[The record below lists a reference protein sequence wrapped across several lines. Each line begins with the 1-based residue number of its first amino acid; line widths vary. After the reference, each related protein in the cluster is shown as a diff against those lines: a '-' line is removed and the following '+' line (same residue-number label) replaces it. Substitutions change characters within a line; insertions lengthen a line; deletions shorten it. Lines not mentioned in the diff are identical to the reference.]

1 MKLREVTS
9 SLVVLS
15 SSVNDILTVTLSQ
28 LAVVL
33 RYKLAQTKGKCVHVI
48 LGRTV
53 SLSPL
58 LDMKKNP
65 FGHNFFAKYLNSIKA
80 TSLRGSQY

>member
-9 SLVVLS
+9 SLAVLS
-15 SSVNDILTVTLSQ
+15 SSVNDILTVTLSR

-53 SLSPL
+53 SLSLL

-65 FGHNFFAKYLNSIKA
+65 FGHKFFCKVFKQHKGN
-80 TSLRGSQY
+80 QP